1 MKYKKLIDDYLEDSG
16 GMISSSYC
24 KESGIPT
31 IYLNRMEKENKLSKA
46 VKGLYIT
53 KDADYDEL
61 YFFQYRFKKA
71 IYSYETALYLLGVS
85 DNLPSFY
92 NITVYNNY
100 KFNEISEKVNVNYV
114 KKSIYE
120 LGIIKIKTKFGNYVN
135 IYSYE
140 RIICDVIKHKKKMD
154 SEFYINTLK
163 SYSTYKEKN
172 ITCLFD
178 IARAMNIETK
188 VREIMEL
195 IL

>member
-71 IYSYETALYLLGVS
+71 IYSYGTALYLLGVS
-85 DNLPSFY
+85 DNLPSLY

-114 KKSIYE
+114 KKGIYE
-120 LGIIKIKTKFGNYVN
+120 LGITKIKTKFGNNVN

-163 SYSTYKEKN
+163 SYPSYKEKN
-172 ITCLFD
+172 INSLFD